1 MRKLFR
7 SSENVEIQGENE
19 SVTKKIVSNGKE
31 MSESLNDTYT
41 VYASVE
47 HLQNKHKSAS
57 DETTLVS
64 EIQDIMNEEN
74 VIISAGQVMDCEE
87 QAFSHLLPKG

>member
-31 MSESLNDTYT
+31 MSESLNDT
-41 VYASVE
+41 
-47 HLQNKHKSAS
+47 
-57 DETTLVS
+57 
-64 EIQDIMNEEN
+64 
-74 VIISAGQVMDCEE
+74 
-87 QAFSHLLPKG
+87 